1 MLYFSEDDLIFN
13 LEEDQIP
20 QNGITLQPPQ
30 STRIRQ
36 KSPTRNRIQTV
47 KHKHVSFTFWLSR
60 PKSVNFCFP

>member
-1 MLYFSEDDLIFN
+1 MYEILYLDILRFSEDDLIFN

-20 QNGITLQPPQ
+20 QNGVTLQPPQ

-47 KHKHVSFTFWLSR
+47 KHRHVSFGYKLL
-60 PKSVNFCFP
+60 